1 MPSAWRRARA
11 LAVASVK
18 GRALGV
24 LWQLFVAQITTSGG
38 LVEAGALR
46 FAPGAA
52 SPAFHVPL
60 QLRNGSGKPRGAGLA
75 AQHRAQQPRA
85 LEGLGPWST
94 PTQGD
99 PTHTPRG
106 LQHTPASPP
115 QLGASPLRLW
125 DLPRSSSRGAAQR
138 RGRLARPL
146 KRQQILLSA
155 HSSRSVKSQSVHQ
168 QLSVV
173 CRLQP
178 RAASAPVRAGG
189 VSRSPRMRPSRSQPT
204 DKPGGDTVPLNA
216 A

>member
-1 MPSAWRRARA
+1 MCFGSSSWHKSPRRGGWWRRGHFVLLLARHRRPFTSPFSSEMA
-11 LAVASVK
+11 AENPVVLAWLRSTVPS
-18 GRALGV
+18 
-24 LWQLFVAQITTSGG
+24 S
-38 LVEAGALR
+38 LVPLKDS
-46 FAPGAA
+46 APGL
-52 SPAFHVPL
+52 H
-60 QLRNGSGKPRGAGLA
+60 PRRGT
-75 AQHRAQQPRA
+75 PR
-85 LEGLGPWST
+85 
-94 PTQGD
+94 
-99 PTHTPRG
+99 THPRG

-178 RAASAPVRAGG
+178 RAASAPVRAGW
-189 VSRSPRMRPSRSQPT
+189 VSRSPWMRPSRSQPT